1 MNLGSSI
8 RRRRFGRRPDDGD
21 DQHGD
26 APGSGAGRSLTLAG
40 AAVGICLVGLG
51 LGYLIST
58 SLLFPA
64 PPPPDDLVGA
74 PDLRGLTLTEALQR
88 LDGMG
93 LSMGRSDS
101 IRHPTAPQGVVL
113 GQSPLPGQLTRPASE
128 VEVTYSMGPERRQ
141 IPDVLR
147 FRAERAA
154 TVLQATGFQVAL
166 DSVDSREFRGTV
178 VAVDPEP
185 GTELALPGS
194 VAVAVSRGPPLVEM
208 PDLLGLP
215 EAEALTLLEGLELRV
230 PEVETRFRFGLDRGT
245 VIEQEPEPE
254 TMVEQGSA
262 VRVVVARDARDSRN
276 N

>member
-1 MNLGSSI
+1 
-8 RRRRFGRRPDDGD
+8 
-21 DQHGD
+21 
-26 APGSGAGRSLTLAG
+26 
-40 AAVGICLVGLG
+40 
-51 LGYLIST
+51 
-58 SLLFPA
+58 
-64 PPPPDDLVGA
+64 
-74 PDLRGLTLTEALQR
+74 
-88 LDGMG
+88 
-93 LSMGRSDS
+93 
-101 IRHPTAPQGVVL
+101 
-113 GQSPLPGQLTRPASE
+113 

-230 PEVETRFRFGLDRGT
+230 PEVGTRFRFGLDRGT

>member
-8 RRRRFGRRPDDGD
+8 RRRRFSRRPGDGD
-21 DQHGD
+21 DQQGG
-26 APGSGAGRSLTLAG
+26 ASGSVGARGMRLAG
-40 AAVGICLVGLG
+40 AAVGVCLVGLG
-51 LGYLIST
+51 LGYLVST
-58 SLLFPA
+58 SVLFPA
-64 PPPPDDLVGA
+64 PPPPDDLVNA

-101 IRHPTAPQGVVL
+101 IRHPIAPQGVVL
-113 GQSPLPGQLTRPASE
+113 GQSPLPGQLTRPDSE

-141 IPDVLR
+141 VPDVLR

-154 TVLQATGFQVAL
+154 TVLEATGFQVGL

-215 EAEALTLLEGLELRV
+215 EAEALTILEELELRV
-230 PEVETRFRFGLDRGT
+230 PEIETRFRFGLDRGS
-245 VIEQEPEPE
+245 VIEQEPEAE

>member
-8 RRRRFGRRPDDGD
+8 RRRRFGRRPEVEESGSE
-21 DQHGD
+21 GE
-26 APGSGAGRSLTLAG
+26 PGPPLGRGPWLAG
-40 AAVGICLVGLG
+40 ATVGIVLAGLG
-51 LGYLIST
+51 VGYMVST

-74 PDLRGLTLTEALQR
+74 PDLRGLTLTESLQE
-88 LDGMG
+88 LQEAG
-93 LSMGRSDS
+93 LNMGRSDS

-128 VEVTYSMGPERRQ
+128 VEVTYSMGPERREV
-141 IPDVLR
+141 PDVLR
-147 FRAERAA
+147 FRAERAT
-154 TVLQATGFQVAL
+154 TVLEATGFQVSL

-178 VAVDPEP
+178 IAVDPEP

-194 VAVAVSRGPPLVEM
+194 VAVAVSLGPPLVEM
-208 PDLLGLP
+208 PDLFGLP
-215 EAEALTLLEGLELRV
+215 EAEALTLLDELGLLV

-245 VIEQEPEPE
+245 VIEQEPEAE
-254 TMVEQGSA
+254 TMVEQGTA